1 MMENFLGEYANYFF
15 SKNFNI
21 DIWQGS
27 KYASGFSMKLYANKR
42 LQGIYVYF
50 WIDMEFTFYL
60 ALKWSGFTFTKIIQA
75 RMIEI
80 SNLYFVSFF
89 RLA

>member
-1 MMENFLGEYANYFF
+1 
-15 SKNFNI
+15 
-21 DIWQGS
+21 
-27 KYASGFSMKLYANKR
+27 MKLYANKR
-42 LQGIYVYF
+42 LEETYVYF

-60 ALKWSGFTFTKIIQA
+60 ALNWSGFTFTKIIQA
-75 RMIEI
+75 WMIEI